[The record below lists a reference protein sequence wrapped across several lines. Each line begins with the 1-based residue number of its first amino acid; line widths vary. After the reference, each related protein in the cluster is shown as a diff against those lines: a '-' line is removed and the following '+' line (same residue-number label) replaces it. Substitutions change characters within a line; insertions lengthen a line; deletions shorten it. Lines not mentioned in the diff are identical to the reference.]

1 MKNGP
6 DISLTAALIGDPARA
21 NMVMALMSG
30 NSLSMGEL
38 AAEAG
43 VTLSTA
49 SVHLTKLE
57 SSGIVVSRKEGR
69 SRYFRIANPDV
80 AHCIEALVIVAAR
93 VGHLR
98 TRPGPKEEAMRH
110 ARSCYDHLAGR
121 IAVELFERWIAA
133 RVLVWRGEVVCL
145 TGKGRQF
152 LIGRG
157 IEIDALE
164 HKKRPLCRTCVD
176 WSERQHHL
184 GGAIGAAVF
193 TRALEKNWA
202 VRGPRSRAVT
212 FSVLGEKKFVEWY
225 SSK

>member
-1 MKNGP
+1 
-6 DISLTAALIGDPARA
+6 
-21 NMVMALMSG
+21 
-30 NSLSMGEL
+30 
-38 AAEAG
+38 
-43 VTLSTA
+43 
-49 SVHLTKLE
+49 
-57 SSGIVVSRKEGR
+57 
-69 SRYFRIANPDV
+69 
-80 AHCIEALVIVAAR
+80 
-93 VGHLR
+93 
-98 TRPGPKEEAMRH
+98 MRH

-121 IAVELFERWIAA
+121 IAVELFERWIAG

-164 HKKRPLCRTCVD
+164 RKKRPLCRTCVD

-193 TRALEKNWA
+193 TRAMEKNWA